1 MDFPAWDPVIVELG
15 PLALRWYGLMYV
27 VGFTFGHAI
36 LVRLARAGF
45 LGLTEDQVSDLI
57 LWLVFGVLLG
67 GRLGYAAF
75 YQPSLFS
82 GPQLLQLWEGGLS
95 FHGGLLGVVT
105 VAVLFSRKTKLH
117 FGRLCDALALAV
129 TPGIFAVRVANFI
142 NGELYGRVTDEG
154 APFAMRFPS
163 DPAAQ
168 ELLGLHGLGLRE
180 RELRI
185 LDSMAEVPRAG
196 YQGPSWDA
204 IRDQVPL
211 RHPSQLYEAFGE
223 GLLVGLLLWVVYRF
237 ARDRQLGTG
246 VYAGLFL
253 VGYGAWRF
261 VVENYREPD
270 AHLGVRALGLTRGQQ
285 LCSLM
290 IAAGVAVILW
300 RWNKRPAPTANA
312 ATETS

>member
-15 PLALRWYGLMYV
+15 PIALRWYGLMYV
-27 VGFTFGHAI
+27 VGFTVGHAI

-45 LGLTEDQVSDLI
+45 LELTEEQVSDMI

-82 GPQLLQLWEGGLS
+82 GPQLLALWEGGLS
-95 FHGGLLGVVT
+95 FHGGLLGVVV
-105 VAVLFSRKTKLH
+105 VAILYSRKTKLH

-129 TPGIFAVRVANFI
+129 TPGIFAVRLANFI
-142 NGELYGRVTDEG
+142 NGELYGRVTDAA

-168 ELLGLHGLGLRE
+168 QLLGLQGLGLRE

-185 LDSMAEVPRAG
+185 LDSMSETPRAG
-196 YQGPSWDA
+196 YDGPAWDA

-223 GLLVGLLLWVVYRF
+223 GLLLGLVLFAVYRLT
-237 ARDRQLGTG
+237 RRRPLGTG
-246 VYAGLFL
+246 VYAGIFL
-253 VGYGAWRF
+253 VGYGTWRF
-261 VVENYREPD
+261 VVENFREPD
-270 AHLGVRALGLTRGQQ
+270 SHLGVRALGLTRGQQ
-285 LCSLM
+285 LCAAM
-290 IAAGVAVILW
+290 IAAGVAVIAW
-300 RWNKRPAPTANA
+300 RWRKRPTPTT
-312 ATETS
+312 ATAETS

>member
-27 VGFTFGHAI
+27 VGFTFGHMI

-45 LGLTEDQVSDLI
+45 LPISEEQVSDLI

-105 VAVLFSRKTKLH
+105 VAILYSRKTKLP
-117 FGRLCDALALAV
+117 FGRLCDSLALAV
-129 TPGIFAVRVANFI
+129 TPGIFAVRLANFI
-142 NGELYGRVTDEG
+142 NGELYGRITD
-154 APFAMRFPS
+154 ASARFAMRFPS

-168 ELLGLHGLGLRE
+168 RLLQLDGLGLRE
-180 RELRI
+180 REVRI
-185 LDSMAEVPRAG
+185 LNAMSETRPEG
-196 YQGPSWDA
+196 YTGAMWADIA
-204 IRDQVPL
+204 DQVPL

-223 GLLVGLLLWVVYRF
+223 GLLVGLVLFIVYQITKKRP
-237 ARDRQLGTG
+237 LGMG
-246 VYAGLFL
+246 VYAGIFL
-253 VGYGAWRF
+253 IGYGAWRF
-261 VVENYREPD
+261 VVENFREPD
-270 AHLGVRALGLTRGQQ
+270 AHLGVRALGMTRGQQ
-285 LCSLM
+285 LCSAM
-290 IAAGVAVILW
+290 IAAGIAVVIW
-300 RWNKRPAPTANA
+300 RWKARLEPKVEPT
-312 ATETS
+312 T